1 MRSSRKYLPKK
12 GLEISRV
19 WKLSGGRKLRDLYE
33 AKKNLGTNLFGGGGG
48 GGGRGWIG
56 SGPHNVILLIKK
68 KKLA

>member
-48 GGGRGWIG
+48 GG
-56 SGPHNVILLIKK
+56 
-68 KKLA
+68 